1 MSARG
6 LVLDYFP
13 FVNFLTV
20 FTIARLF
27 FEPRN
32 FFDKCFWCMSIVG
45 MNVNNFLVGEFLIAI
60 GLLVVFSLQSENDGI
75 FWCVLRTNMF

>member
-6 LVLDYFP
+6 VVLDYFP

-20 FTIARLF
+20 FTIARQF
-27 FEPRN
+27 FEPRI
-32 FFDKCFWCMSIVG
+32 FFDDLFWCKGTIRMD
-45 MNVNNFLVGEFLIAI
+45 VNNFLVGDFLIAI

-75 FWCVLRTNMF
+75 L